1 MQVAAWQLRQA
12 GAAAAAELAAAA
24 GTSPPSSSTASQA
37 LPFAIALAAV
47 LTVEE
52 PFMHLDASSVGGA
65 AGGQAG
71 KDGEGQQQQQAE
83 EDGEGEDEGEEG
95 GLKRRRRESG
105 SSAGQ
110 GPGSD
115 AAAKAAEAAQLQK
128 LNRMRAAQGR
138 LKGKCG
144 EGDALAALAALCAYE
159 ASGESEEFCSE
170 HALHHRPLKEA
181 ADLHRQLLRVFA
193 ALAAQHQQEA
203 QGHPAKG
210 SGATGLPLVK
220 GGPLAVSLCSVAAS
234 DQGQA
239 LLEAVQQLDTAGSR
253 GRLPTLVSDCL
264 KRAMAVGWADQV
276 ARRVR
281 SAEALARLRAKAE
294 GAHGGGKRHAVR
306 YMSAAMANA
315 HGQGPESL
323 AAAAAT
329 RRAEAAGL
337 DEDVSGDVYLHPRS
351 SIHAAAPEYVV
362 YLQVVRT
369 AKRPYMM
376 GPTPVQVSCA

>member
-1 MQVAAWQLRQA
+1 
-12 GAAAAAELAAAA
+12 
-24 GTSPPSSSTASQA
+24 
-37 LPFAIALAAV
+37 V

-52 PFMHLDASSVGGA
+52 PFMHLDASSVGAASGA
-65 AGGQAG
+65 
-71 KDGEGQQQQQAE
+71 KDGSQGKQDAEKAQEQEEQQE
-83 EDGEGEDEGEEG
+83 EEEEEEG
-95 GLKRRRRESG
+95 GSLKRRRESG
-105 SSAGQ
+105 VSAGR

-115 AAAKAAEAAQLQK
+115 AAASAAEAAKQQK
-128 LNRMRAAQGR
+128 VNRTRAAQARLRGR
-138 LKGKCG
+138 CG

-159 ASGESEEFCSE
+159 ASGESEEFCAE

-193 ALAAQHQQEA
+193 TLAAQHQEAA
-203 QGHPAKG
+203 QGG
-210 SGATGLPLVK
+210 GGAGGLPLVK
-220 GGPLAVSLCSVAAS
+220 GGPLAVHLCSVAAA

-239 LLEAVQQLDTAGSR
+239 LLDEVQQLDTSSSS

-294 GAHGGGKRHAVR
+294 GAPGGGKRHAVR
-306 YMSAAMANA
+306 YVSAAIANA
-315 HGQGPESL
+315 HEQGPDSL
-323 AAAAAT
+323 AAAAAA
-329 RRAEAAGL
+329 RRAEAAGA

-351 SIHAAAPEYVV
+351 SIHAAAPEYLV

-376 GPTPVQVSCA
+376 GATPVQVRLEAGWWCESHCAVLGLGGHQVYLCAGGAPMEHNNWKTTDI